1 MKCDKCTD
9 IDLCKCPHILIGGS
23 TGSGKSY
30 LMKSLLC
37 DVLASEEC
45 RVLVVDPKC
54 VDYRFLLRGTKSY
67 AGRSGLRYEFSNGKL
82 LYGGTNEKLSWDG
95 RWKVSNIVCE
105 DDEVKNMWSR
115 RGIDLLDRDDIESGY
130 VGRFLGSIVDEMSAR
145 YKYMREYGYVDWSEV
160 LSESSEDV
168 WDSVEGSEGI
178 FTRHRIVVVVDELAD
193 LIYWDRDRQR
203 VVEGEIGRES
213 LGVIESM
220 LVKIATLGR
229 AAGIHLILGTQRP
242 DASVLSGQLRANI
255 PSRICLKV
263 VNNMERRIILGDSC
277 KDLGE
282 RVLFYNGEYKELV
295 RELK

>member
-277 KDLGE
+277 RDLGE